1 MLLVDRVTEVV
12 PGERLVARKAVTC
25 NEPWYAELGPDHP
38 ESAFA
43 YPQTLLVESWCQSAG
58 VLATWDA
65 PNPDVLTGQVMLFG
79 GMSGVVFHAPVLPGD
94 VVVHEVLL
102 SRSLGDTL
110 IFEGVSTVE
119 GEPVLTVE
127 RVVMALR
134 PAEALRP
141 ATTERPTEPATE
153 RTDAADSPPAATTST
168 ATAPVAPALADP
180 TSADSPP
187 AAPNEPIA
195 PPAAA
200 SAQTGSS
207 A

>member
-1 MLLVDRVTEVV
+1 MSETPRAVGATQAQIRARLPHRFPMLLVDRVTEVV

-25 NEPWYAELGPDHP
+25 NEPWYAALGPEHP

-58 VLATWDA
+58 VLATWES

-79 GMSGVVFHAPVLPGD
+79 GMSGVVFHGPVLPGD
-94 VVVHEVLL
+94 VVEHEVLL

-110 IFEGVSTVE
+110 IFEGVSTVA

-141 ATTERPTEPATE
+141 A
-153 RTDAADSPPAATTST
+153 DQD
-168 ATAPVAPALADP
+168 ATAPDSAAP
-180 TSADSPP
+180 DS
-187 AAPNEPIA
+187 AAPNEPTA
-195 PPAAA
+195 PAAA